1 MITKFFTKQGI
12 EVPSVS
18 AEQMRTIDRIAVEE
32 TGPNLFQMM
41 ENAGRNLALLAM
53 ETASSHWQS
62 KRYLILAGKGG
73 NGGGGICAARHLLN
87 RRLNVTVC
95 LSSEDLKNV
104 PLFQFQTYVKSGG
117 DVRSFD
123 QVQRQQFDVII
134 DALIGYGLKS
144 APKNVARQMIEWANR
159 QDAVK
164 ISLDIPSGVNATT
177 GAIQGVFFFPDKTLT
192 LALPK
197 TGLSSQTA
205 GRIFLADLGIPEA
218 IYRRLGL
225 NYRNPFA
232 RTFTVEL
239 VDVEMVKG

>member
-1 MITKFFTKQGI
+1 MTTKFFTKQGI
-12 EVPSVS
+12 EIPGVS

-41 ENAGRNLALLAM
+41 ENAGRSLALLAM
-53 ETASSHWQS
+53 EAAGSHWQG

-87 RRLNVTVC
+87 RGLNVTVC
-95 LSSEDLKNV
+95 LSSEDLQKV

-117 DVRSFD
+117 NVRPFE
-123 QVQRQQFDVII
+123 QVHRQQYDVII
-134 DALIGYGLKS
+134 DGLIGYGLKS
-144 APKNVARQMIEWANR
+144 APKNAAKQMIEWANR
-159 QDAVK
+159 QDAMK

-177 GAIQGVFFFPDKTLT
+177 GKTRGVFFFSDKTLT

-197 TGLSSQTA
+197 TGLSTRNA
-205 GRIFLADLGIPEA
+205 GRIFLADLGIPETV
-218 IYRRLGL
+218 YRRLGL
-225 NYRNPFA
+225 NYQNPFA

-239 VDVEMVKG
+239 VDGEMAKG